1 MPLHTCTPSDSS
13 FWTDVAEALATPTG
27 TSAFLLEDVNHY
39 CDVTESEC
47 FDGKLVLQASAVE
60 MIEPKQMDEHTAERI
75 LGHLLCWDAPEMYVV
90 TTKRGRS
97 VTCLRVKLCVHSP
110 PPKPEPTPPSGR
122 IVWTHLS

>member
-1 MPLHTCTPSDSS
+1 MT
-13 FWTDVAEALATPTG
+13 EA
-27 TSAFLLEDVNHY
+27 
-39 CDVTESEC
+39 EC
-47 FDGKLVLQASAVE
+47 FDGKLVLQASAVV
-60 MIEPKQMDEHTAERI
+60 MIEPKQTAERI
-75 LGHLLCWDAPEMYVV
+75 LGHLMCWNAPEMYVL